1 MSGWL
6 ILLRGVP
13 GCGKSTLADQM
24 VTLGFADV
32 SYEADE
38 YFTIGGEYKF
48 DPTKLHQAH
57 QWCQDMT
64 RSALRKGRYVV
75 VSNTSTTEKEV
86 EVYRQMAQ
94 ECGSEFISLVVENR
108 HGGENTHGVP
118 AEKLQQMRQRFS
130 VKL

>member
-1 MSGWL
+1 MNGSL

-13 GCGKSTLADQM
+13 GCGKSTLARQM
-24 VTLGFADV
+24 VNLGFADI
-32 SYEADE
+32 SYEADD
-38 YFTIGGEYKF
+38 YFVTNGLYQF

-86 EVYRQMAQ
+86 EVYRQMA
-94 ECGSEFISLVVENR
+94 EEFGAEFVSLVVENR